1 MNIPQI
7 QAGLKRFAKGFL
19 AGGIAQ
25 VALIIGPGLSFHSLD
40 DIRAIITALTFGF
53 IVGGLLSV
61 QKMLSWQQV
70 PTPIIDGT
78 PTGASYSQN

>member
-1 MNIPQI
+1 MSAAQI

-25 VALIIGPGLSFHSLD
+25 VALIIGPGLKFHSLD
-40 DIRAIITALTFGF
+40 DIKTITTAIVFGF
-53 IVGGLLSV
+53 LVGGLLSV
-61 QKMLSWQQV
+61 QKMLSWQEV

-78 PTGASYSQN
+78 PTGASYGQK